1 MLTDLP
7 NVPANEYQSNEA
19 CFNDR
24 INSRSNKRKRKKK
37 EEMLTNE

>member
-19 CFNDR
+19 RFNDR